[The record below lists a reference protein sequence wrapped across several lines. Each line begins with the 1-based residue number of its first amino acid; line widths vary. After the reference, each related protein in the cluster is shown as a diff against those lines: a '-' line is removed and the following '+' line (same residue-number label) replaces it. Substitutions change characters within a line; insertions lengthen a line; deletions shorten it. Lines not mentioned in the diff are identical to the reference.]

1 MFISI
6 IDATHTHMAHGC
18 FAHRTWL
25 ANASLSFSV
34 DTRHI
39 NCGALCGGALDP
51 EDGSQLCVEGGF
63 AVSLFTKSCTETT
76 MPVLVAG
83 NATNGTALNEDG
95 SVPKLSII

>member
-1 MFISI
+1 
-6 IDATHTHMAHGC
+6 MAHGR
-18 FAHRTWL
+18 FAHGARLT
-25 ANASLSFSV
+25 NASLPFSV

-51 EDGSQLCVEGGF
+51 EDGPQLCVEGGF

-83 NATNGTALNEDG
+83 NATNGAALNENG
-95 SVPKLSII
+95 SVPKLSVI

>member
-18 FAHRTWL
+18 FAHRTRL
-25 ANASLSFSV
+25 ANTSLSFFV
-34 DTRHI
+34 DPGDIYVGT
-39 NCGALCGGALDP
+39 LCGRAAHP
-51 EDGSQLCVEGGF
+51 EDGPQLCVEGGF

-83 NATNGTALNEDG
+83 NTTNGTALN
-95 SVPKLSII
+95 